1 MVLVKRRDLFAR
13 AVKYGARETVRCF
26 FRAFWYGGWLHIYA
40 AFTLAERFLG
50 KSVFLEPVFMEVACR
65 FIISWKLTG
74 TAQYAIVQMESL
86 KRLHS
91 AGRNKMALGAH
102 L

>member
-1 MVLVKRRDLFAR
+1 M
-13 AVKYGARETVRCF
+13 KYGARETVRCF

-65 FIISWKLTG
+65 LIISWKLTG
-74 TAQYAIVQMESL
+74 TAQYAIMQMESL

-91 AGRNKMALGAH
+91 AGRNKMALGFAP
-102 L
+102 LKLY